1 MSAELSAGPWSCE
14 GAGHCTGGLCSSLG
28 GVAVWCEAE
37 LDFTFFSAH
46 HFIPEC
52 PTSHFSSAPALALCS
67 GLSLSPKGNGFLKIY
82 KENVPERNSS

>member
-1 MSAELSAGPWSCE
+1 MSEELSAGPWSCE

-37 LDFTFFSAH
+37 LDFTFFSVH

-52 PTSHFSSAPALALCS
+52 PTSHFSSGFVQWPVPVTQ
-67 GLSLSPKGNGFLKIY
+67 GQWLS
-82 KENVPERNSS
+82 ENIQGKRPREEQFISL